1 MNDLSK
7 VCRCVSIYPNINEKI
22 WPENDLC
29 LILEDIV
36 LTGEDLGKIKNQLA
50 QKIIVINGKN
60 DEKRLVS

>member
-7 VCRCVSIYPNINEKI
+7 VCKSVSIYPNINEKI

-36 LTGEDLGKIKNQLA
+36 LTNEEFRANQEPTRTKNNYGKQ
-50 QKIIVINGKN
+50 
-60 DEKRLVS
+60 